1 MKTWVVIPAFNEK
14 DRILPIAKEALRY
27 CDGMIIV
34 DDGSD
39 EGSRQILSTVP
50 PEVRVLRHR
59 INLGKGIALRTGARA
74 AIQLGADIVV
84 FMDSDGQHKPKDIP
98 RFIEKIETG
107 NVDIVFGARHIGGEM
122 PIAMRIGNYFFSIAT
137 KLLFG
142 IFLSDTQAG
151 FRAFRSTVF
160 EKIMWRSPRYA
171 AETEMVVNAG
181 KHHLRFCEIPID
193 TVYHDK
199 YKGTTVIDGLRIFIN
214 MLIWRFS

>member
-14 DRILPIAKEALRY
+14 DHILPVVKEALQY
-27 CDGMIIV
+27 CDGIIVV

-39 EGSRQILSTVP
+39 EESRQILRMVA
-50 PEVRVLRHR
+50 PEVLVLRHR

-74 AIQLGADIVV
+74 ATRSGAEIIV
-84 FMDSDGQHKPKDIP
+84 FMDSDGQHKPTDIS

-107 NVDIVFGARHIGGEM
+107 AYDIVFGARHIGGEM
-122 PIAMRIGNYFFSIAT
+122 PIAMRIGNHFFSLAT
-137 KLLFG
+137 KALFG
-142 IFLSDTQAG
+142 IFLSDTQSG
-151 FRAFRSTVF
+151 FRAFRSSVF
-160 EKIMWRSPRYA
+160 EKIVWRSPRYA
-171 AETEMVVNAG
+171 AEAEMVVNAG